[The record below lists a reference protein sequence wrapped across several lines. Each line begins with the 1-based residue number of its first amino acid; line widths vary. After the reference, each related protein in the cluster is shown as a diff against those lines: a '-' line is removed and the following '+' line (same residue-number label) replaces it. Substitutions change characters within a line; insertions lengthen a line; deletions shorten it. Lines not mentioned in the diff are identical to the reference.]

1 MEHRTTLCVCAGMV
15 YISIALFGLCF
26 VCRANCDH
34 QIQELRMELEKY
46 KWQLQRLKS
55 ETDSFKG
62 ERDESRRVTERITES
77 AFDVLVRD
85 RETSEK
91 PLAFSLMQVL
101 LIVISFSVCMC
112 CCCFFGV
119 KTPVGQDLIRA
130 IEN

>member
-1 MEHRTTLCVCAGMV
+1 M
-15 YISIALFGLCF
+15 
-26 VCRANCDH
+26 CRANCDH
-34 QIQELRMELEKY
+34 QIQELRMELEEY
-46 KWQLQRLKS
+46 KWQLQTLKS
-55 ETDSFKG
+55 ETDSCKG
-62 ERDESRRVTERITES
+62 AERDESRRVTERITES

-91 PLAFSLMQVL
+91 PLALSLMQVL

-119 KTPVGQDLIRA
+119 KTPVGQDLIRT